1 VQDSEIPDHY
11 ATLGLDRRC
20 TTAQVRAAYRLL
32 AKRHH
37 PDLHADSPEAA
48 TRTRELNAA
57 HEVLSD
63 PARRR
68 AYDLELADRE
78 GASVPSKPEGKVERN
93 ITHDAYLRVED
104 FIRGVTLEVRV
115 NDPANPGGPEVYSLT
130 VPPETA
136 PGARL
141 RVPRSAPFEGGVVRV
156 RLRVMPGGRWKA
168 RGADLRGEL
177 RISARRAAQ
186 GGTEMTFG
194 PLGSPIVVPIPA
206 GIGRGEIVRVR
217 GEGLPKP
224 RGGRGDLLVRISYRP
239 EVRVSR
245 ARAW

>member
-1 VQDSEIPDHY
+1 MHDPAASDHY

-37 PDLHADSPEAA
+37 PDLRADSEEAA
-48 TRTRELNAA
+48 ARTRELNAA
-57 HEVLSD
+57 HEILSD

-68 AYDLELADRE
+68 AYDRELAEHEDSSAPPARE
-78 GASVPSKPEGKVERN
+78 GKAERN
-93 ITHDAYLRVED
+93 LAQDAHLRVEE
-104 FIRGVTLEVRV
+104 FLRGTQLQVQV

-136 PGARL
+136 PGTRL
-141 RVPRSAPFEGGVVRV
+141 RISRDAPFEGGAVRV

-168 RGADLRGEL
+168 RGSVRRGER
-177 RISARRAAQ
+177 RIQARRAAQ
-186 GGTEMTFG
+186 GGSEMMLG
-194 PLGSPIVVPIPA
+194 PLGAPIPISIPA

-217 GEGLPKP
+217 GEGLPKS

-245 ARAW
+245 AAAW